1 MKAKTLKKGL
11 GIALSMAMT
20 MSLFGCGSG
29 DSAKEQA
36 SDTSET
42 TEVAENTDSKD
53 SDTDK
58 GGKDM
63 TFWIFL
69 DPKSTEDPRSVVLS
83 NIVKEYNETNQYG
96 NTVTVESF
104 NSVYLNPR
112 QSRQRQQEKAR
123 ISLTVSLIS

>member
-83 NIVKEYNETNQYG
+83 NIVKA
-96 NTVTVESF
+96 NTVGILLIIGCIYVWLKESTF
-104 NSVYLNPR
+104 PV
-112 QSRQRQQEKAR
+112 
-123 ISLTVSLIS
+123 ICCFFF

>member
-1 MKAKTLKKGL
+1 M

-58 GGKDM
+58 AEGYD
-63 TFWIFL
+63 FL
-69 DPKSTEDPRSVVLS
+69 DLSGSKIYRRS
-83 NIVKEYNETNQYG
+83 
-96 NTVTVESF
+96 
-104 NSVYLNPR
+104 
-112 QSRQRQQEKAR
+112 EKCGA
-123 ISLTVSLIS
+123 V

>member
-29 DSAKEQA
+29 DSTKEQA
-36 SDTSET
+36 ADTSET
-42 TEVAENTDSKD
+42 SEVASKD

-96 NTVTVESF
+96 KYSH
-104 NSVYLNPR
+104 
-112 QSRQRQQEKAR
+112 SRKFQ
-123 ISLTVSLIS
+123 L

>member
-1 MKAKTLKKGL
+1 MWKEWRQEQSRDNATRKGEEIYEGKNIKKGL

-69 DPKSTEDPRSVVLS
+69 DPKSTEDPRRCGAV
-83 NIVKEYNETNQYG
+83 
-96 NTVTVESF
+96 
-104 NSVYLNPR
+104 
-112 QSRQRQQEKAR
+112 
-123 ISLTVSLIS
+123 

>member
-58 GGKDM
+58 GYD
-63 TFWIFL
+63 FL
-69 DPKSTEDPRSVVLS
+69 DLSGSKIYRRS
-83 NIVKEYNETNQYG
+83 
-96 NTVTVESF
+96 
-104 NSVYLNPR
+104 
-112 QSRQRQQEKAR
+112 EKCGA
-123 ISLTVSLIS
+123 V